1 VAPNATLV
9 GKVKLEEGANVWF
22 NAVLRGDNELI
33 LIGKNS
39 NVQDGTV
46 MHTDMGYPLTLGTG
60 VTIGHNA
67 MLHGCTVGDYSLI
80 GINAV
85 ILNGAKIGKHCI
97 IGANSLIG
105 EGKEIPDG
113 SLVMGSP
120 GKVVR
125 ELTERRRR
133 CSKPA
138 PRTMCITPSVMRV
151 IWLSRKNEPDRT
163 PGRLAVREH
172 LRAGRDDICTGC
184 QRTVDEITAGAAWT
198 TTSAGRC
205 WGCAMSGRWRM
216 GWCG

>member
-1 VAPNATLV
+1 MKYRLGSSQVEIHAESWVAPNAVLV
-9 GKVKLEEGANVWF
+9 GKVKLEPGASVWF
-22 NAVLRGDNELI
+22 GAVLRGDNELI
-33 LIGKNS
+33 HIGENS

-46 MHTDMGYPLTLGTG
+46 MHTDMGFPLNIGTG

-85 ILNGAKIGKHCI
+85 ILNGAKIGKYCI

-125 ELTERRRR
+125 ELTEQQKKMLEASAAHYVHNAQRYARDL
-133 CSKPA
+133 A
-138 PRTMCITPSVMRV
+138 PQ
-151 IWLSRKNEPDRT
+151 
-163 PGRLAVREH
+163 
-172 LRAGRDDICTGC
+172 DD
-184 QRTVDEITAGAAWT
+184 
-198 TTSAGRC
+198 
-205 WGCAMSGRWRM
+205 
-216 GWCG
+216 